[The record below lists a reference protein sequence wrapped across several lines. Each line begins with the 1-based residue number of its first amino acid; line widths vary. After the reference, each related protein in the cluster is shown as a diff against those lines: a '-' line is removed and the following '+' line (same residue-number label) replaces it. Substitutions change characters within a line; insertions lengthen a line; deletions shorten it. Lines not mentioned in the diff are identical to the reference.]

1 MDILRQLIKLSPFI
15 ATISL
20 INVFL
25 QSCISHPN
33 IYGSQGF
40 FNKLSKIIHLLAL
53 SMIAVALVAASTVP
67 HGNLHPDTNITSTE
81 IGKFYKEIFNKHHV
95 VHEWGSHVRKMRSER
110 LEIAFQYTYDD
121 ALNKEIKPRWKTY
134 DVTYRPIVKSHTVP
148 YAGPFF
154 SRVDFRF
161 HKSVGQGAKFAN
173 NLWLVGMT
181 KQLLRNS
188 RAALLLLSHE
198 NLEKVTRPPKFVRA
212 AFVKLSYVPLADA
225 QKPEGLWTRK
235 ILNVDYIPPMQLGS
249 EEFEDLLSK
258 MNAPKTVEKESYSQL
273 LDFLKQSRAMF
284 ESADGHV
291 VVLGILVASLLVAFR
306 IRRRS
311 SM

>member
-33 IYGSQGF
+33 IYGSKGF
-40 FNKLSKIIHLLAL
+40 FNKLWKIVHLLSL
-53 SMIAVALVAASTVP
+53 SMIAISLVGCSTVP
-67 HGNLHPDTNITSTE
+67 HGNLHPDTNITSTS
-81 IGKFYKEIFNKHHV
+81 IGSLYRDVFNKHHI
-95 VHEWGSHVRKMRSER
+95 VHEWGTHLRKMRSER
-110 LEIAFQYTYDD
+110 LELAFQYTYDN
-121 ALNKEIKPRWKTY
+121 ALNNQTKPRWKTY
-134 DVTYRPIVKSHTVP
+134 DVTYRPIVKGSPVP
-148 YAGPFF
+148 HAGPYF
-154 SRVDFRF
+154 SRIDFRF
-161 HKSVGQGAKFAN
+161 HKAVGQGAKFAN

-181 KQLLRNS
+181 RQLLRNS
-188 RAALLLLSHE
+188 RSALSLLSQR
-198 NLEKVTRPPKFVRA
+198 NLEKVTKPPTFVRA

-225 QKPEGLWTRK
+225 RKPEGLWTRK
-235 ILNVDYIPPMQLGS
+235 ILNVDYIPPMSLDS
-249 EEFEDLLSK
+249 EEFQDLLSK
-258 MNAPKTVEKESYSQL
+258 MNSPKSVEKETYPQL
-273 LDFLKQSRAMF
+273 LELLQQARAMI

-291 VVLGILVASLLVAFR
+291 IVIGVLVASMLISFR